1 MKNLSHLI
9 ITSFLVFIALLQMT
23 GDLFNQTWMKALG
36 AAWGASPAPKVFSS
50 SEGLETF
57 SSQFFLIWTDREN
70 VLHRIQLTPKLA
82 KQLKGPY
89 NRRNVYGA
97 ILSYGP
103 VLSKNELMR
112 DAYESILEYAIG
124 QHGPLLRELG
134 INADSILEGIFIEVV
149 PRVGKDYSHLELI
162 KEVSVRKHNEQ

>member
-1 MKNLSHLI
+1 MKTLSHLI
-9 ITSFLVFIALLQMT
+9 ITSLLVIMALLQMT

-57 SSQFFLIWTDREN
+57 SSQFFLIWTDWEN

-82 KQLKGPY
+82 RQLKGPY

-97 ILSYGP
+97 VLSYGP
-103 VLSKNELMR
+103 ILSKNEMMR

-124 QHGPLLRELG
+124 QNGPLLRELG
-134 INADSILEGIFIEVV
+134 INADSILEGIIIEVV
-149 PRVGKDYSHLELI
+149 PKLGKDYSHLELI
-162 KEVSVRKHNEQ
+162 KEISVRKYNEQ